1 MGIYD
6 YSFNNN
12 YLLFQNTPST
22 YSNFDYT
29 TPNSTLYHDY
39 NPMPI
44 PSYNHFATTSSP
56 IFNSSMRH
64 SSTTT
69 SLTSVESGKSNVK
82 VESVSSNPIVI
93 SETSSIGKIQGII
106 HNTSEHVQELNQMC
120 LTKDPKEF
128 DKNIMSKLK

>member
-1 MGIYD
+1 MGLYD

-29 TPNSTLYHDY
+29 TSNSTLYHDY
-39 NPMPI
+39 NPMP
-44 PSYNHFATTSSP
+44 SYNHFASTSSP
-56 IFNSSMRH
+56 IFNSSIRH
-64 SSTTT
+64 STAT
-69 SLTSVESGKSNVK
+69 SVNSVESDKSQIKSETV
-82 VESVSSNPIVI
+82 SNPIVI
-93 SETSSIGKIQGII
+93 SEVHSLGKIQGII

-128 DKNIMSKLK
+128 DKAIISE